1 MHLLYESH
9 TFFPPSLVFSSILG
23 GRIHVPILLL
33 EEAEFYRSQLA

>member
-9 TFFPPSLVFSSILG
+9 TFFPSLVFSSILG